1 LKSPRQ
7 KWERALAFF
16 DEPPRYYTFLLT
28 VWEER
33 NQDPNSPGVWRFRL
47 EDTRTNHR
55 HGFASLEGVT
65 AFLHNRLDGSQAI
78 STTTKEEGGKQ
89 TRKGG
94 G

>member
-1 LKSPRQ
+1 MAFLKN
-7 KWERALAFF
+7 
-16 DEPPRYYTFLLT
+16 PPRYYTFLLT
-28 VWEER
+28 MWEER

-55 HGFASLEGVT
+55 LGFASLEGVT
-65 AFLHNRLDGSQAI
+65 AFLHSRLDGSQAT

>member
-1 LKSPRQ
+1 
-7 KWERALAFF
+7 LAFF

-33 NQDPNSPGVWRFRL
+33 NQDPDSPGVWRFRL
-47 EDTRTNHR
+47 EDLRTSQR
-55 HGFASLEGVT
+55 HGFASLEGAT
-65 AFLHNRLDGSQAI
+65 AFLRSRLDASQAT
-78 STTTKEEGGKQ
+78 STATKKEEGKQ

>member
-1 LKSPRQ
+1 MRD
-7 KWERALAFF
+7 F
-16 DEPPRYYTFLLT
+16 DMPPRYYTFLLT
-28 VWEER
+28 GWEER

-47 EDTRTNHR
+47 EDTRTNYR
-55 HGFASLEGVT
+55 HGFAILEGVT